1 MNEAIAWLLRLDN
14 LRFGQPGV
22 EFGFAR
28 PMPLWT
34 WVLIVLVAGVLGW
47 ASYRRLGGV
56 AGGRGARV
64 ALGTLR
70 ALLLVLIAVIIAGP
84 RLVKPN
90 DVEEPDWVI
99 VLADRSASL
108 TVKDVA
114 ATGAEGSR
122 ARISRDDQLK
132 SAVNASS
139 AVWKQLAA
147 DRVLVWLGFDSG
159 AYELKVNNAQGGPS
173 EDGGIVAALG
183 RPVGRRTDIN
193 RALEQALKRAA
204 ARPISGVVIL
214 SDGRS
219 IDEPSRSLLRRLESE
234 KVPVFTVPL
243 GSDRGVADLAVRR
256 AEAPRTAFVKDSV
269 PVDVEVE
276 RIGPVAPGAASPR
289 ATVELID
296 NATGAVLDSREVTF
310 DAPPT
315 PPPPTTTT
323 PPQTASPGSPSPS
336 PADISTTGSTT
347 PATTDTPSLQTRE
360 QKLTLLTL
368 PRVAGEQDWSVRIR
382 PPAGADAIA
391 EDLVEDNNRVEFP
404 IELVDRPLR
413 VLYLDGYPRWEYRYL
428 KNILIREPTIASSC
442 TILAPNR
449 RYIQEGTETLDALP
463 GSPEEWARFDVFI
476 LGDVYPGV
484 FTTEQLTQIRD
495 RVANAGL
502 GLIWIAGEGAVPS
515 AWRGTPLADL
525 LPFSAGESDS
535 GPLAPG
541 GGFDPVAA
549 WGEPVTMLP
558 APASEQLGVL
568 RLASTQENGSW
579 WPARLSDPRS
589 GWSQLRWAQRID
601 PARLK
606 PTTEVLAYARP
617 ALARDGTAP
626 ASAERSP
633 LVMSMR
639 FGAGRSIYIA
649 TDEVWR
655 WRYGRGEFFPER
667 FWLQL
672 VRLLGRESVAR
683 SGKPAILRVLPDRGE
698 ADRPVRVEL
707 TLIDQALV
715 QTKPS
720 SLRVR
725 VRRAGADAGE
735 SAVELSL
742 SPESTGPATRDSTAA
757 RTYVTTWIP
766 TESGRYRVEAI
777 DPLLVSS
784 ATPNALSASV
794 EVWQPDDELRHPQ
807 TDHPLLA
814 RLSRATGGRVLAP
827 AELTQLPKLLPNR
840 RLKLAGEPDVQT
852 LWDTPLALI
861 LVVTLLTAEWIGR
874 RLLRLA

>member
-1 MNEAIAWLLRLDN
+1 MNDALSWLLRLDS
-14 LRFGQPGV
+14 LRFGQAGV

-28 PMPLWT
+28 PLPLWA
-34 WVLIVLVAGVLGW
+34 WVLVALAAGALGW
-47 ASYRRLGGV
+47 ASYHRLGG
-56 AGGRGARV
+56 GRAWRIV
-64 ALGTLR
+64 LGTIR

-90 DVEEPDWVI
+90 DVEEPDWVL

-108 TVKDVA
+108 TVKDVPA
-114 ATGAEGSR
+114 AGAGG
-122 ARISRDDQLK
+122 ARISRDEQLK
-132 SAVNASS
+132 AAVEASR
-139 AVWKQLAA
+139 AVWSQLAA
-147 DRVLVWLGFDSG
+147 DRVVVWLGFDAG
-159 AYELKVNNAQGGPS
+159 AYELKVNDRPGSHPDAGDPAG
-173 EDGGIVAALG
+173 ALG

-219 IDEPSRSLLRRLESE
+219 VDEPSRTLLRRLESE

-243 GSDRGVADLAVRR
+243 GSDKGVADLAVRR

-269 PVDVEVE
+269 PVEVEVE
-276 RIGPVAPGAASPR
+276 RIGPVAPGAAPPR

-296 NATGAVLDSREVTF
+296 NATGAVLDSRDVTF
-310 DAPPT
+310 DAPATPSPT
-315 PPPPTTTT
+315 PPAEGAPD
-323 PPQTASPGSPSPS
+323 AV
-336 PADISTTGSTT
+336 A
-347 PATTDTPSLQTRE
+347 LQPRA

-368 PRVAGEQDWSVRIR
+368 PRIAGEQNWSVRIR
-382 PPAGADAIA
+382 PPAGADAITS
-391 EDLVEDNNRVEFP
+391 DLVEDNNRVEFP

-442 TILAPNR
+442 TIIAPNR
-449 RYIQEGTETLDALP
+449 RYLQEGTQTLDALP
-463 GSPEEWARFDVFI
+463 GSPEEWARFDVLI

-484 FTTEQLTQIRD
+484 FTTEQIAQIRE
-495 RVANAGL
+495 RVAGAGL
-502 GLIWIAGEGAVPS
+502 GLIWIAGEGSVPS

-525 LPFSAGESDS
+525 LPFSAGDADP
-535 GPLAPG
+535 GPISPG
-541 GGFDPVAA
+541 GAPDPIAA
-549 WGEPVTMLP
+549 WGEPVTMFP
-558 APASEQLGVL
+558 APAADQLGVL
-568 RLASTQENGSW
+568 RLSTEQSNGSW
-579 WPARLSDPRS
+579 WPARLSDPS
-589 GWSQLRWAQRID
+589 TGWSQLRWAQRID
-601 PARLK
+601 SARLK
-606 PTTEVLAYARP
+606 PTTEVLAFARP
-617 ALARDGTAP
+617 ALARQGATP
-626 ASAERSP
+626 EQSP
-633 LVMSMR
+633 LVLSMR
-639 FGAGRSIYIA
+639 FGAGRSIYVA

-698 ADRPVRVEL
+698 TDRPIRVEL

-715 QTKPS
+715 QAKPS
-720 SLRVR
+720 ALRVR
-725 VRRAGADAGE
+725 IRRADGAPGE
-735 SAVELSL
+735 DAVELNL
-742 SPESTGPATRDSTAA
+742 SPESTGAPARDSAAA
-757 RTYVTTWIP
+757 RTYVSTWIP
-766 TESGRYRVEAI
+766 TASGRYRVEAV

-784 ATPNALSASV
+784 AAARDALAANV

-814 RLSRATGGRVLAP
+814 RLSLATGGRVLKP
-827 AELTQLPKLLPNR
+827 SELAQLPKLLPNR

-861 LVVTLLTAEWIGR
+861 LLVILLTAEWLGR